1 MKWCILFEAVKLSN
15 QECWWRLNEVRPDP
29 IAVAEF
35 EDVIVVGFCTAVNG
49 NQNIKANGSFSGT
62 K

>member
-1 MKWCILFEAVKLSN
+1 M
-15 QECWWRLNEVRPDP
+15 NEVSRDP

-35 EDVIVVGFCTAVNG
+35 EDVIEAGFCTAVNG
-49 NQNIKANGSFSGT
+49 NQKIKANGSFSGT